1 MISYNSPLFFP
12 HGCFENSFHVC
23 NFFPFSAIIHAS
35 PFFFL
40 PSSLHLLAGFVCK
53 LSPPFMLNDQLQ
65 FTSFS
70 PPTHTVTMK
79 EHYSW
84 SPSLNSW
91 FCKEKKEK
99 KRMCGT
105 SIGPQDLKANI
116 KDYRYIKNNYCNIE
130 DYKYRN

>member
-1 MISYNSPLFFP
+1 
-12 HGCFENSFHVC
+12 
-23 NFFPFSAIIHAS
+23 
-35 PFFFL
+35 
-40 PSSLHLLAGFVCK
+40 
-53 LSPPFMLNDQLQ
+53 
-65 FTSFS
+65 
-70 PPTHTVTMK
+70 MK

-84 SPSLNSW
+84 SPGLNSW

-116 KDYRYIKNNYCNIE
+116 KDYRYIKNNYCNIK